1 MGRILIGT
9 SGFSY
14 PYWGKGVFYPPDLKP
29 RNRLTYYS
37 HYFDTV
43 EINSSFY
50 RLPTTETLNR
60 WRDVTPKDFI
70 FAVKGSRL
78 ITHLKRLKHCEVSVS
93 KFSERLSILDRK
105 LGVILWQLP
114 PSLPWSLEHL
124 QNFLGFVR
132 HLLPAARIVLEV
144 RHPSWLVDEVF
155 ALLSEANVALCLSDW
170 SQLRVTEPLTADF
183 VYVRRHGITS
193 LYDSCYPPKSLQV
206 DMKRILGWIEAGFDV
221 YVYFNNDACGYA
233 VQNALQLKQ
242 LMKEF
247 GKNSDI
253 KS

>member
-14 PYWGKGVFYPPDLKP
+14 PHWGKGVFYPPHLKP
-29 RNRLTYYS
+29 RNRLAYYS
-37 HYFDTV
+37 NSFDTV

-50 RLPTTETLNR
+50 RLPTEETLNR
-60 WRDVTPKDFI
+60 WHDVTPTNFT

-78 ITHLKRLKHCEVSVS
+78 ITHLKRLKHSEASVS
-93 KFSERLSILDRK
+93 KFLERLSILERK
-105 LGVILWQLP
+105 LGPILWQLP
-114 PSLPWSLEHL
+114 PSLPLSLEHL
-124 QNFLGFVR
+124 QNFLSLIRNLIPVSKV
-132 HLLPAARIVLEV
+132 VLEV
-144 RHPSWLVDEVF
+144 RHPSWLVEEVF

-193 LYDSCYPPKSLQV
+193 PYDSCYPPESLQV
-206 DMKRILGWIEAGFDV
+206 DRERILGWIEAGFDV

-242 LMKEF
+242 L
-247 GKNSDI
+247 I
-253 KS
+253 KGYGNNPDLKG